1 ETVQYKSVQTPP
13 PPAFSWTG
21 FYIGLH
27 VGYGWGDGDT
37 TFQPLP
43 SAASFINLAPT
54 TLTPKPSGVLGGA
67 QLGYNYQMGPVVFGF
82 ETDFSGTGMHERV
95 TTSPIIQNDGTAF
108 PGAGFLTARQE
119 INWFGTVR
127 GRIGFTPFQRLL
139 IYGTGG
145 FAYGSI

>member
-1 ETVQYKSVQTPP
+1 MKAICKSSFLTLLLIASCAVGAHAARAGDQVQYKSVQTPP

-43 SAASFINLAPT
+43 SAVSFANLAPT

-82 ETDFSGTGMHERV
+82 ETDFSGTGMSERV
-95 TTSPIIQNDGTAF
+95 TTSPIIQND
-108 PGAGFLTARQE
+108 
-119 INWFGTVR
+119 
-127 GRIGFTPFQRLL
+127 
-139 IYGTGG
+139 
-145 FAYGSI
+145 